1 MFSVF
6 SLMFG
11 HVFLKHNRE
20 LRIKIFELLFLIS
33 MLIVMK
39 YSNHSEA
46 YNNIRTCIQ
55 SHLVT
60 YESINTYE
68 YVEISCLYP
77 DITFLS
83 IAKI

>member
-1 MFSVF
+1 
-6 SLMFG
+6 MFG
-11 HVFLKHNRE
+11 LVFLKHNRE

-39 YSNHSEA
+39 YFNHSET
-46 YNNIRTCIQ
+46 YNNIKACIQ
-55 SHLVT
+55 SHLVS
-60 YESINTYE
+60 YESTNTCE

-77 DITFLS
+77 DLAFLS